1 MTNSVLR
8 DNYLVIMR
16 KNISLLR
23 DNLFGTRDSR
33 KSAREPETDADWCI
47 EFRGSIEVDT
57 CLNLFGT
64 RDSLK
69 SAMASGAVEY
79 KCL

>member
-1 MTNSVLR
+1 MASEAVT
-8 DNYLVIMR
+8 
-16 KNISLLR
+16 
-23 DNLFGTRDSR
+23 
-33 KSAREPETDADWCI
+33 DWCI
-47 EFRGSIEVDT
+47 ELRRSIEVDT
-57 CLNLFGT
+57 GLNLFGT